1 MISDSGDAA
10 NLQELRRRLVDR
22 GVGDVQLGEEGRQ
35 LAPLVVQCQPV
46 VDLHLVVDGG
56 STCTMRQTGGSA
68 APNVASSGL
77 EIHWHRAGQGRC
89 SPG

>member
-1 MISDSGDAA
+1 MISDSVDAA
-10 NLQELRRRLVDR
+10 NLQELRRRLVDL
-22 GVGDVQLGEEGRQ
+22 GVGDVQLGEEGGNS
-35 LAPLVVQCQPV
+35 LPSWSSVNLSWISIWSLMAE
-46 VDLHLVVDGG
+46 

-77 EIHWHRAGQGRC
+77 EIRWHRAGQGRC